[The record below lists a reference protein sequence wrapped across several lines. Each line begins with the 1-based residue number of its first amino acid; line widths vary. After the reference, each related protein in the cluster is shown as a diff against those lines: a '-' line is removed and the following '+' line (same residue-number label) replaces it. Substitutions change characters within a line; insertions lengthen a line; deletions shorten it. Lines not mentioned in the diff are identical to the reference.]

1 MTLQE
6 NKVTENLKLIFPFEK
21 AGTGSCLV
29 SIKILIEIWETSM
42 YELNNM
48 PWRVFCSL

>member
-6 NKVTENLKLIFPFEK
+6 NKVAENLKLIFLLEK

-29 SIKILIEIWETSM
+29 SIKMLIEIWETSM